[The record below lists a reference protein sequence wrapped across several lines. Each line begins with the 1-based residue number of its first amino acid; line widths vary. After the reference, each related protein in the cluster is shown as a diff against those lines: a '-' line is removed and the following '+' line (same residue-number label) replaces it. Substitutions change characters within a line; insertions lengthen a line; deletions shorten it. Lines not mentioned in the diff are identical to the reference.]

1 MNQEKIGKFI
11 SQLRKE
17 KKMTQLELAE
27 KLRVTDRSV
36 SNWENGKCMPDL
48 SLFKPLCE
56 ELGISMNELLS
67 GEKLK
72 KEDYQERFEEN
83 MVNTINYTNK
93 KINQQNSMLGI
104 TLLVFGFLITL
115 ISIYIFPPESSL
127 SSFYSIFGGIVA
139 LIGFSKLTKKLEY
152 YRRVVLNFGFFIIFV
167 AILFL
172 LDYINVKLND
182 QAPRFSKDIV
192 TIDKTIFYD
201 TPFYDVY
208 RCNINSDDEYW
219 TIEKNSKYDNES
231 IINYCKK

>member
-115 ISIYIFPPESSL
+115 ISIYIFPPGSSL

-139 LIGFSKLTKKLEY
+139 LIGFPKLTKKLEY